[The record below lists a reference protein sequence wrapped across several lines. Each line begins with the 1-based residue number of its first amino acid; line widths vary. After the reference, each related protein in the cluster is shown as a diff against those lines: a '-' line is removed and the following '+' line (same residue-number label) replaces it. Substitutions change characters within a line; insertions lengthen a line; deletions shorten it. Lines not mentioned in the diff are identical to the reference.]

1 MTPQIAHATSDWIRE
16 SSRRVHFVGIGGAGM
31 SGIAEVLH
39 NLGYKVTGS
48 DKADSAVTR
57 HLAELGIKIYKTHKA
72 SNVDKADAVV
82 VSSAIKADNPE
93 VVAARERRVP
103 IMPRAEMLGELMRF
117 RRGIAVAG
125 THGKT
130 TTTSLVA
137 SVLAED
143 GLDPTFVIGGQL
155 LAAGTHARLG
165 TGDYLVAEAD
175 ESDGSFLMLN
185 PVIAIVTNIDAD
197 HLENYG
203 GDFAQVKKAFDD
215 FLHRLPFYG
224 VAVLCIDDPE
234 VAELASTTTRRTLTY
249 GTDKAADVRAS
260 RIVQDGRRM
269 RFDLHLPKEP
279 GFGIRDSGFGKRKG
293 GKAISVTLNLPGL
306 HNVKNALAAAAVGW
320 QLGVDAKAIATALE
334 NFQGVGRRFQMR
346 GEITLDKGS
355 ALLVDDYGHHPRELA
370 AVFAAARGGWPER
383 RLVVA
388 FQPHRYTRTRDLL
401 DDFANVLSEVD
412 VLVLTEVYPAGEAPI
427 ANADGRA
434 LARAV
439 RARNKVV
446 PVLVE
451 HPRELKTMLPGL
463 LRDGD
468 LVLVMGAGDI
478 GAAVGELAALAP
490 AKAKKSKSGKVK

>member
-1 MTPQIAHATSDWIRE
+1 MTPQLSHTTSDWIRE

-39 NLGYKVTGS
+39 NLGYKVSGS
-48 DKADSAVTR
+48 DRNESAVTR
-57 HLAELGIKIYKTHKA
+57 HLSELGIKIHKGHKA
-72 SNVDKADAVV
+72 KNVERADAVV

-93 VVAARERRVP
+93 VLAARERRVP
-103 IMPRAEMLGELMRF
+103 VMPRAEMLAELMRF

-137 SVLAED
+137 SVLAEG

-224 VAVLCIDDPE
+224 VAVLCIDDAE
-234 VAELASTTTRRTLTY
+234 VAELAATTTRRMLTY
-249 GTDKAADVRAS
+249 GMSETADVRAS
-260 RIVQDGRRM
+260 RIRQDGQRM
-269 RFDLHLPKEP
+269 RFDLHLPREP
-279 GFGIRDSGFGKRKG
+279 GIGESKSGKVV
-293 GKAISVTLNLPGL
+293 SVTLNLPGL
-306 HNVKNALAAAAVGW
+306 HNVRNALAAAAVGW
-320 QLGVDAKAIATALE
+320 QLGVDAKAIGTALE

-346 GEITLDKGS
+346 GEIALDKGK

-370 AVFAAARGGWPER
+370 AVFAAARGGWPDR

-401 DDFANVLSEVD
+401 DDFANVLSEAD

-439 RARNKVV
+439 RARNKAV
-446 PVLVE
+446 PVFVE
-451 HPRELKTMLPGL
+451 HPRDLKTTLPAL

-478 GAAVGELAALAP
+478 GAVPGELVALS
-490 AKAKKSKSGKVK
+490 AKPTPTKSKKKAA